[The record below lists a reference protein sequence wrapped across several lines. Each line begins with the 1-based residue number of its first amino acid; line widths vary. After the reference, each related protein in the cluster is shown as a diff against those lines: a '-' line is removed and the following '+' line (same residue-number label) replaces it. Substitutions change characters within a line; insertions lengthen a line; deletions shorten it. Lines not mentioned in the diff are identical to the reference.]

1 VSETRDLKCQCC
13 KCYDS
18 FDGCTAF
25 DCQYDFEI
33 AITKVKA
40 ISRESGMSV
49 EAIVA
54 LIQAEEDR
62 RNAMHVDDYRTG
74 DKVADNNNFVH
85 EDFNPYHDSNFL
97 ISFADATDIG
107 KKMLIEMHPEDLKR
121 LRAEIDNIL
130 KLKEIE

>member
-1 VSETRDLKCQCC
+1 VSDTRDLKCQCC

-33 AITKVKA
+33 SITKVKD

-62 RNAMHVDDYRTG
+62 RNAMRVDDYRTG
-74 DKVADNNNFVH
+74 DKVVDNNNFVP
-85 EDFNPYHDSNFL
+85 ENFDPYHDSNFL

-107 KKMLIEMHPEDLKR
+107 KRMLIEMHSEDLKR
-121 LRAEIDNIL
+121 LRAEIDHVL
-130 KLKEIE
+130 KLKEME